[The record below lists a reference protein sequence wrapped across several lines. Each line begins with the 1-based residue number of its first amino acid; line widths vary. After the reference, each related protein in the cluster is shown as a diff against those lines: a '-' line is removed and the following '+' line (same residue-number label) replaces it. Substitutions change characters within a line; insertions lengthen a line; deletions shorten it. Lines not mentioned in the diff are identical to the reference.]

1 MFSYRSSIITETKTR
16 RVLVDVVVLKKR
28 NKRSVN
34 VLTFFFLLFT
44 WEKNQ
49 HNYIS
54 NIEFE
59 K

>member
-49 HNYIS
+49 NNYIS